1 MSDSEQE
8 ESIQSYDSDNQDDD
22 FKEDYDYQEESV
34 KPKIKIGALIDDDIV
49 DDPEDMEYGGMDSD
63 EEDFEDDFQA
73 PEYPKRPTM
82 GDPDDDEED
91 DLEYEREQLDEDEED
106 EDEPTQVGRV
116 IAVDAQV
123 KLNSDEDDVES
134 SDEDTSDDEDEGYFQ
149 KLDKEVLS
157 NYIDIHHPESRVHN
171 YDEVRTLATVTRNKH
186 GAIVDELHR
195 TLPFLTKFEK
205 ARILGI
211 RSKQL
216 NEGAKPFVKTP
227 PNVVTGYAIAIL
239 ELAAKKIP
247 FIIRRP
253 IPNGGSEYWRVS
265 DLELII

>member
-8 ESIQSYDSDNQDDD
+8 ESIQSYDSDNEDID
-22 FKEDYDYQEESV
+22 FKEDYEDDYEESV
-34 KPKIKIGALIDDDIV
+34 KPKIKIGAIINEDIV
-49 DDPEDMEYGGMDSD
+49 DDPDDMEYGGMDSD
-63 EEDFEDDFQA
+63 EEDFEDNFQEPA
-73 PEYPKRPTM
+73 E
-82 GDPDDDEED
+82 DPDEQEEED
-91 DLEYEREQLDEDEED
+91 E

-116 IAVDAQV
+116 VAVNDQV
-123 KLNSDEDDVES
+123 KLDSDEDDVES
-134 SDEDTSDDEDEGYFQ
+134 SDEDSSEDEDEGYFQ

-171 YDEVRTLATVTRNKH
+171 YDEVRTLATVTRNKD
-186 GAIVDELHR
+186 GVIVDELHR

-205 ARILGI
+205 ARILGV

>member
-1 MSDSEQE
+1 MSDSEEQ
-8 ESIQSYDSDNQDDD
+8 ESIQSYDSDNQDEE

-34 KPKIKIGALIDDDIV
+34 KPKIKIGALIDKEVIDDS
-49 DDPEDMEYGGMDSD
+49 DEMEYGGMGSDEEEYEDED
-63 EEDFEDDFQA
+63 EEDFEA
-73 PEYPKRPTM
+73 PQYLNKPTM
-82 GDPDDDEED
+82 SNPDDEEMD
-91 DLEYEREQLDEDEED
+91 YERTQLDED
-106 EDEPTQVGRV
+106 EDEPTQVGKI
-116 IAVDAQV
+116 IAVDSQV
-123 KLNSDEDDVES
+123 KLNSDENDVES
-134 SDEDTSDDEDEGYFQ
+134 SDEDTSEDEDEGYFQ

-171 YDEVRTLATVTRNKH
+171 YDEVRSLSKVTRNKD
-186 GAIVDELHR
+186 GVIVDELHR

-205 ARILGI
+205 ARIIGI

-239 ELAAKKIP
+239 ELATKKIP

>member
-1 MSDSEQE
+1 M
-8 ESIQSYDSDNQDDD
+8 
-22 FKEDYDYQEESV
+22 
-34 KPKIKIGALIDDDIV
+34 KIPQKMKMKVTKI
-49 DDPEDMEYGGMDSD
+49 
-63 EEDFEDDFQA
+63 
-73 PEYPKRPTM
+73 
-82 GDPDDDEED
+82 
-91 DLEYEREQLDEDEED
+91 
-106 EDEPTQVGRV
+106 
-116 IAVDAQV
+116 
-123 KLNSDEDDVES
+123 
-134 SDEDTSDDEDEGYFQ
+134 
-149 KLDKEVLS
+149 DKEVLS
-157 NYIDIHHPESRVHN
+157 NYIDIHHPEYRVHN
-171 YDEVRTLATVTRNKH
+171 YDEVRTLATVTRNKD
-186 GAIVDELHR
+186 GVIVDELHR

-205 ARILGI
+205 ARILGV

>member
-8 ESIQSYDSDNQDDD
+8 ESIQSYDSDNEDID
-22 FKEDYDYQEESV
+22 FKEDYEDDYQESV
-34 KPKIKIGALIDDDIV
+34 KPKIKIGAIINEDIV
-49 DDPEDMEYGGMDSD
+49 DDPDDMEYGGMDSD
-63 EEDFEDDFQA
+63 EEDFEDDFQEPA
-73 PEYPKRPTM
+73 E
-82 GDPDDDEED
+82 DPDEQEEED
-91 DLEYEREQLDEDEED
+91 E

-116 IAVDAQV
+116 VAVNDQV
-123 KLNSDEDDVES
+123 KLDSDEDDVES
-134 SDEDTSDDEDEGYFQ
+134 SDEDSSEDEDESYFQ

-171 YDEVRTLATVTRNKH
+171 YDEVRTLATVTRNKD
-186 GAIVDELHR
+186 GVIVDELHR

-205 ARILGI
+205 ARILGV

>member
-8 ESIQSYDSDNQDDD
+8 ESIQSYDSENEDID
-22 FKEDYDYQEESV
+22 FKEDYDDEYQEPV
-34 KPKIKIGALIDDDIV
+34 KPKIKIGALINEDVV
-49 DDPEDMEYGGMDSD
+49 DDPDDMEYGGMDSD
-63 EEDFEDDFQA
+63 EEDFEDDF
-73 PEYPKRPTM
+73 EGPTIE
-82 GDPDDDEED
+82 DPDEEDQEEDDEED
-91 DLEYEREQLDEDEED
+91 
-106 EDEPTQVGRV
+106 DEPTQVGRV
-116 IAVDAQV
+116 IAVNDQV
-123 KLNSDEDDVES
+123 KLDSDEDDVES
-134 SDEDTSDDEDEGYFQ
+134 SDEDSSEDEDEGYFQ
-149 KLDKEVLS
+149 KLDKEVLT

-171 YDEVRTLATVTRNKH
+171 YDEVRSLATVTRNKD
-186 GAIVDELHR
+186 GVIVDELHR

-205 ARILGI
+205 ARILGV